1 MKKIKLNAK
10 ADYNFH
16 LLGIISKS
24 KDYTVSWAIN
34 KVLDIELA
42 KQEDLPVELVSGESA
57 ELSLYYYETDFFRIT
72 LIDNQVIS
80 ELPLTQKLFV
90 PSLGTFDYLLKI
102 EDLEDT
108 SDLNETFAKIRTSD
122 KIDSIVKLD
131 ILKVKEKE
139 SLIF

>member
-1 MKKIKLNAK
+1 MKKIKLKAK
-10 ADYNFH
+10 ANFNFH

-34 KVLDIELA
+34 NALDIELV
-42 KQEDLPVELVSGESA
+42 KQDDLPVVLASGEKA

-72 LIDNQVIS
+72 LIFNQVYS
-80 ELPLTQKLFV
+80 SLPLTQKLFV

-108 SDLNETFAKIRTSD
+108 SDLNDTFAKIRASD